1 MNEEQ
6 KVVSFTIEDCYHV
19 CRLLY
24 PDRSEKKKLKLA
36 QRLHWKWQRRPPL
49 EYQINEDSL
58 TVSDKIILTKK
69 NLRKCAV
76 SGDFYFFQVKD
87 RLSLVLFKPATEK
100 HRQAMED
107 FLRINEIE
115 TLRELPAET
124 STLPWNEVYK
134 MRVGSLLKRDFK
146 KRRFFIIHALLILL
160 LTFGCLIWNAKDYVN
175 YILEDAGLSSAI
187 SERMMDTVFDS
198 LPSDDIE
205 ILGQI
210 QDKLQNSPAVDALAE
225 KYAQAMIQGIASG
238 KEFDEIHVD
247 ISNELVQIASTALTE
262 IKKQIPL
269 SDGMEKLITASL
281 LSDSASAQSAIN
293 TYAEGIYDGFSNRL
307 GGLVN
312 LYRILTSQFM
322 ILFIALLY
330 IGMVIAC
337 IATTPLTVVRFSY
350 PTTFVLFGI
359 LYYFLVNVI
368 GNTLVARLSNRF
380 LGRTVFLDP
389 SMGYAMLIVAILGA
403 AFLFLC
409 LTIRIKR
416 EEKKLTQL

>member
-1 MNEEQ
+1 M
-6 KVVSFTIEDCYHV
+6 
-19 CRLLY
+19 
-24 PDRSEKKKLKLA
+24 
-36 QRLHWKWQRRPPL
+36 
-49 EYQINEDSL
+49 
-58 TVSDKIILTKK
+58 
-69 NLRKCAV
+69 
-76 SGDFYFFQVKD
+76 
-87 RLSLVLFKPATEK
+87 
-100 HRQAMED
+100 
-107 FLRINEIE
+107 
-115 TLRELPAET
+115 
-124 STLPWNEVYK
+124 
-134 MRVGSLLKRDFK
+134 
-146 KRRFFIIHALLILL
+146 
-160 LTFGCLIWNAKDYVN
+160 
-175 YILEDAGLSSAI
+175 
-187 SERMMDTVFDS
+187 
-198 LPSDDIE
+198 
-205 ILGQI
+205 
-210 QDKLQNSPAVDALAE
+210 
-225 KYAQAMIQGIASG
+225 
-238 KEFDEIHVD
+238 
-247 ISNELVQIASTALTE
+247 TE

-350 PTTFVLFGI
+350 PATFVLFGI
-359 LYYFLVNVI
+359 LYYFLVNVV

-389 SMGYAMLIVAILGA
+389 SMGYAMLIVATLGA

>member
-1 MNEEQ
+1 M
-6 KVVSFTIEDCYHV
+6 V
-19 CRLLY
+19 
-24 PDRSEKKKLKLA
+24 
-36 QRLHWKWQRRPPL
+36 
-49 EYQINEDSL
+49 
-58 TVSDKIILTKK
+58 
-69 NLRKCAV
+69 
-76 SGDFYFFQVKD
+76 
-87 RLSLVLFKPATEK
+87 
-100 HRQAMED
+100 
-107 FLRINEIE
+107 
-115 TLRELPAET
+115 
-124 STLPWNEVYK
+124 
-134 MRVGSLLKRDFK
+134 
-146 KRRFFIIHALLILL
+146 
-160 LTFGCLIWNAKDYVN
+160 
-175 YILEDAGLSSAI
+175 
-187 SERMMDTVFDS
+187 
-198 LPSDDIE
+198 
-205 ILGQI
+205 
-210 QDKLQNSPAVDALAE
+210 
-225 KYAQAMIQGIASG
+225 QGIASG

-269 SDGMEKLITASL
+269 SDGMEKLFTA
-281 LSDSASAQSAIN
+281 
-293 TYAEGIYDGFSNRL
+293 YAEGIYDGFSNRL

-337 IATTPLTVVRFSY
+337 IVTTPLTVVRFSY
-350 PTTFVLFGI
+350 PATFVLFGI
-359 LYYFLVNVI
+359 LYYFLVNVV

>member
-1 MNEEQ
+1 M
-6 KVVSFTIEDCYHV
+6 
-19 CRLLY
+19 
-24 PDRSEKKKLKLA
+24 
-36 QRLHWKWQRRPPL
+36 
-49 EYQINEDSL
+49 
-58 TVSDKIILTKK
+58 
-69 NLRKCAV
+69 
-76 SGDFYFFQVKD
+76 
-87 RLSLVLFKPATEK
+87 
-100 HRQAMED
+100 
-107 FLRINEIE
+107 
-115 TLRELPAET
+115 
-124 STLPWNEVYK
+124 
-134 MRVGSLLKRDFK
+134 
-146 KRRFFIIHALLILL
+146 IHALLILL

-225 KYAQAMIQGIASG
+225 KYAQAMVQGIASG

-337 IATTPLTVVRFSY
+337 IVTTPLTVVRFSC
-350 PTTFVLFGI
+350 PM
-359 LYYFLVNVI
+359 
-368 GNTLVARLSNRF
+368 
-380 LGRTVFLDP
+380 P
-389 SMGYAMLIVAILGA
+389 SA
-403 AFLFLC
+403 
-409 LTIRIKR
+409 
-416 EEKKLTQL
+416 

>member
-225 KYAQAMIQGIASG
+225 KYAQA
-238 KEFDEIHVD
+238 
-247 ISNELVQIASTALTE
+247 STALTE

-359 LYYFLVNVI
+359 LYYFLVNVV